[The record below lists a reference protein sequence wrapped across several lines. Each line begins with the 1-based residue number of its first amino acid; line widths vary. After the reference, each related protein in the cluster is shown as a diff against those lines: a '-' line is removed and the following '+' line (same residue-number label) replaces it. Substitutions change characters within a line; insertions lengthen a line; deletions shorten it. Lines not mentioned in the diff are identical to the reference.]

1 MARAQLHRLRPNGV
15 GLVCAFTAAVC
26 YAGLNAA
33 IRFADVHMSI
43 WHIIFYRSL
52 FGAVA
57 MALLARTAG
66 IGILGRPRSTLCL
79 VGLFGAAGVM
89 ALTVALI
96 VLPLFEALVLLY
108 LFPTF
113 SALLSPWLTADRIAP
128 RDWILIGTAFLGACL
143 VLWSGSFISGLT
155 WGHALGLMAALCLG
169 LTFTLTRRISAGNSP
184 LTPFFYICAAG
195 MVASVGPL
203 WLQSHTF
210 AVATAGWPA
219 LGAVAALATAAHL
232 AGNKALSYLPSPQV
246 GVILMTEVAFGA
258 VIGML
263 LFGEY
268 LGGRTWMGGIL
279 IVASGIGLNL
289 RGAQAS
295 ADP

>member
-1 MARAQLHRLRPNGV
+1 MRLHRIQPHWF
-15 GLVCAFTAAVC
+15 GLTCAFTAAIC

-57 MALLARTAG
+57 MVLLARTAG
-66 IGILGRPRSTLCL
+66 IGILGHPRSTLCL
-79 VGLFGAAGVM
+79 VGLFGAAGVV

-113 SALLSPWLTADRIAP
+113 SALLSPWLTDDRMAP
-128 RDWILIGTAFLGACL
+128 RDWLLIGTALCGACL
-143 VLWSGSFISGLT
+143 VLWSGSFISGLK
-155 WGHALGLMAALCLG
+155 WGHALGLTAAFCLG
-169 LTFTLTRRISAGNSP
+169 LTFTLTRRISAGNNP

-195 MVASVGPL
+195 MLASVGPL
-203 WLQSHTF
+203 WRQSHTF

-219 LGAVAALATAAHL
+219 LGAEAVLATAAHL
-232 AGNKALSYLPSPQV
+232 AGNKALRYLPSPRV

-258 VIGML
+258 GIGML

-268 LGGRTWMGGIL
+268 LGGRTWMGGFL
-279 IVASGIGLNL
+279 IVASGIG
-289 RGAQAS
+289 
-295 ADP
+295 

>member
-1 MARAQLHRLRPNGV
+1 LSRIPPNWF
-15 GLVCAFTAAVC
+15 GLICAFTAAIC

-33 IRFADVHMSI
+33 IRFADVHMSV

-66 IGILGRPRSTLCL
+66 IGSLGQSRSTLCL
-79 VGLFGAAGVM
+79 VGLFGAAGVV

-108 LFPTF
+108 LFPAF
-113 SALLSPWLTADRIAP
+113 SALLSPWLTDDRMAP
-128 RDWILIGTAFLGACL
+128 RDWLLIGAAFLGACL
-143 VLWSGSFISGLT
+143 VLWSGSFIGALR
-155 WGHALGLMAALCLG
+155 WGHALGLMSAFCLG
-169 LTFTLTRRISAGNSP
+169 LTFTLIRRISADNNP

-195 MVASVGPL
+195 MLASVGPL
-203 WLQSHTF
+203 WLQSRTF
-210 AVATAGWPA
+210 TVATAGWPA
-219 LGAVAALATAAHL
+219 LGAVAVLATAAHL
-232 AGNKALSYLPSPQV
+232 AGNKALRYLPSPRV

-263 LFGEY
+263 VFGEY
-268 LGGRTWMGGIL
+268 LGGRIWMGGIL

-289 RGAQAS
+289 RGSQAS
-295 ADP
+295 A